1 MKLKTIIQNQNDYSL
16 ALLYEAK
23 YERAAVEEII
33 AKLGNKYGLA
43 AARTDSNLTDTGG
56 TDPDILAK
64 KIGDLLNTKVTVVEP
79 GKAIKWNPTKDNPK
93 GKKEKIS
100 ATLVGLHFKY
110 EGKIVN
116 LKLSKGSGNPQAPS
130 DPAFYEMGICVE
142 YNKLMGMDP
151 TEAMKK
157 ADVKP
162 KAYDPYE
169 SYLSE
174 VCSKVVNNMPS
185 VGKSLRQ
192 TGGDSFKV
200 AAVWPSS
207 DGTPKTDI
215 YGDAKNRISVKKK
228 GGSQLMS
235 GKAGD
240 AKGVFLGGKACYEKF
255 EKKSMVKGLDKII
268 GSIEE
273 DFKTFNTARSVGVI
287 RDTTGKA
294 YVKYRVPKINDEIRT
309 INTKNKNKKKKIAL
323 IKLKPGQAE
332 KMAKAE
338 AMAAGIIGLKGNWPT
353 WFIEGV
359 PPIDEMTMAQ
369 WFSNYVAEQPSEDLR
384 EEISG
389 VIAAAIDHKRLD
401 GEVKAIFENVEFKK
415 WCVFEAAT
423 GTFKFSGE
431 AIKDSQKEGVANKIL
446 VFGIDGSAKL
456 EKLNIAW
463 AKKYAPTVDTSVNF
477 KSSGRGKGTNLR
489 LQAPEKISSG
499 KVPQFS
505 SSAKLLREV
514 KSIVDEELVD
524 YILNTNY
531 ILNEISFGD
540 LKAAGKKIIKNIKSM
555 MTKFYQKVFKR
566 IIDKIKEYAKK
577 GIDTFLDLLGIEISG
592 SSDVSVNF

>member
-56 TDPDILAK
+56 TDPAILAK
-64 KIGDLLNTKVTVVEP
+64 KIGELLKTKVTVVEP

-93 GKKEKIS
+93 GKVEQIS
-100 ATLVGLHFKY
+100 SQLVGLHFKY
-110 EGKIVN
+110 KDKIVN
-116 LKLSKGSGNPQAPS
+116 LKLSKGSGNPKIPS
-130 DPAFYEMGICVE
+130 KAEFYEMGICVE
-142 YNKLMGMDP
+142 YNKLKHKGWTQEQAM
-151 TEAMKK
+151 EA

-162 KAYDPYE
+162 TAYDPYKVF
-169 SYLSE
+169 LSE
-174 VCSKVVNNMPS
+174 VCGKVVKNIPN
-185 VGKSLRQ
+185 VGNSLRQ
-192 TGGDSFKV
+192 TGGDSFPV
-200 AAVWPSS
+200 SAVWPSS

-215 YGDAKNRISVKKK
+215 YGDGKNRISVKKK

-255 EKKSMVKGLDKII
+255 EKKSVVEGLDKMI
-268 GSIEE
+268 GSIEK

-287 RDTTGKA
+287 RAAAGRA
-294 YVKYRVPKINDEIRT
+294 YIENRTPEINKQI
-309 INTKNKNKKKKIAL
+309 KSKKI
-323 IKLKPGQAE
+323 KLDRGQSAQQ
-332 KMAKAE
+332 MARAE
-338 AMAAGIIGLKGNWPT
+338 AMSAGIIGEQGQWQK
-353 WFIEGV
+353 WFIDGV
-359 PPIDEMTMAQ
+359 KPISKKKMTE
-369 WFSNYVAEQPSEDLR
+369 WFTNYVSNQDTTELK

-389 VIAAAIDHKRLD
+389 VITAAIDHKRLD
-401 GEVKAIFENVEFKK
+401 GEVKAIFKNKEFKK

-446 VFGIDGSAKL
+446 VFGIDGTANL
-456 EKLNIAW
+456 EKLNLAW
-463 AKKYAPTVDTSVNF
+463 AKKYATKVDTSVNF

-489 LQAPEKISSG
+489 LQAGKPEKISSG
-499 KVPQFS
+499 KMPQFS
-505 SSAKLLREV
+505 GSAKLLREV
-514 KSIVDEELVD
+514 KSIVDEAYVD

-531 ILNEISFGD
+531 ILNEISWGD
-540 LKAAGKKIIKNIKSM
+540 LKAAGKKIIKNIKGM
-555 MTKFYQKVFKR
+555 ITKFYQKVFKR

-577 GIDTFLDLLGIEISG
+577 GIDAFLELLGIEING
-592 SSDVSVNF
+592 QTNVSVNF

>member
-56 TDPDILAK
+56 TDPAILAK
-64 KIGDLLNTKVTVVEP
+64 KIGELLKTKVTVVEP

-93 GKKEKIS
+93 GKVEQIS
-100 ATLVGLHFKY
+100 SQLVGLHFKY
-110 EGKIVN
+110 KDKIVN
-116 LKLSKGSGNPQAPS
+116 LKLSKGSGNSQAPS

-142 YNKLMGMDP
+142 YNKLKGMDQ
-151 TEAMKK
+151 TAAMKK
-157 ADVKP
+157 ADVEP
-162 KAYDPYE
+162 KAYDPYK

-174 VCSKVVNNMPS
+174 VCSKVVNNMGN

-192 TGGDSFKV
+192 TGGDSFPV

-215 YGDAKNRISVKKK
+215 YGDGRNRISVKKK

-240 AKGVFLGGKACYEKF
+240 AKGVFLGGLACYEKF
-255 EKKSMVKGLDKII
+255 EKKSMVKGLDKLI

-287 RDTTGKA
+287 RNTTGEA
-294 YVKYRVPKINDEIRT
+294 YVKYRVPKILQT
-309 INTKNKNKKKKIAL
+309 AKSQKPKITVS
-323 IKLKPGQAE
+323 KRQAE

-359 PPIDEMTMAQ
+359 PPIDEMAMAQ
-369 WFSNYVAEQPSEDLR
+369 WFTNYVAEQPSEDLR

-446 VFGIDGSAKL
+446 VFGIDGSTKL

-489 LQAPEKISSG
+489 LQSSTPKTISSG

-514 KSIVDEELVD
+514 KSIVDEEYVD

-577 GIDTFLDLLGIEISG
+577 GIDAFLDLLGIEINGQSK
-592 SSDVSVNF
+592 VSVNF